1 MKNKNDKVL
10 LTIGKSEINDY
21 ITYLLKARNT
31 FIEQGRNVEY
41 VNGLLDKMLRI
52 KKKLRA

>member
-10 LTIGKSEINDY
+10 LTIGKSEINNY
-21 ITYLLKARNT
+21 ITYILKARNT